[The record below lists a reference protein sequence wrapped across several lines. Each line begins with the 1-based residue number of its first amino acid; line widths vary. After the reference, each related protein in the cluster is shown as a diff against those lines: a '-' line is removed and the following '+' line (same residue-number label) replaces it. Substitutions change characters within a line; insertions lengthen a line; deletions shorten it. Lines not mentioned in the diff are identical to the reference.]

1 MVTTKPITTSDSQ
14 FTMGHNRSLE
24 SSMNRKKT
32 QKIEKKHI
40 LENFQFQHISIF
52 WEYIDDVFSFDA
64 FSENKIYSWRERTLL
79 NCLYTVNMRVYVLY
93 FNLENT
99 CKYILQ
105 YTCICSAPRAQGDS
119 KILWTFFYKIKF
131 LNKNDDYMLF
141 TSWVKY

>member
-1 MVTTKPITTSDSQ
+1 MYTCLCAKCTCILLINKCSAI
-14 FTMGHNRSLE
+14 HNGAPGYAEHLFNSIWWPPNQSPHQIHNLPWVSWSLE
-24 SSMNRKKT
+24 SSMNRKKKK

-79 NCLYTVNMRVYVLY
+79 NCLYTVNTCMHVYVLY

-99 CKYILQ
+99 CK
-105 YTCICSAPRAQGDS
+105 
-119 KILWTFFYKIKF
+119 
-131 LNKNDDYMLF
+131 
-141 TSWVKY
+141 

>member
-14 FTMGHNRSLE
+14 FTMGYNRSFE
-24 SSMNRKKT
+24 PSMNRKKET
-32 QKIEKKHI
+32 ENWEKDI

-79 NCLYTVNMRVYVLY
+79 NCLYTVNMHVCVLY

-119 KILWTFFYKIKF
+119 KILITFFFKVNF
-131 LNKNDDYMLF
+131 
-141 TSWVKY
+141 

>member
-1 MVTTKPITTSDSQ
+1 MYTCLCAKCTCILLINKCSAIHNDPLVMQSICLILYGDHQTNHHIRFTIYHGSQ
-14 FTMGHNRSLE
+14 QISWVFHE
-24 SSMNRKKT
+24 QKQKK

-79 NCLYTVNMRVYVLY
+79 NCLYTVNMHVYVLY

-99 CKYILQ
+99 CK
-105 YTCICSAPRAQGDS
+105 
-119 KILWTFFYKIKF
+119 
-131 LNKNDDYMLF
+131 
-141 TSWVKY
+141 

>member
-1 MVTTKPITTSDSQ
+1 MVPLVMQSICLILYGDHHTNHHIRFTIYHGSQ
-14 FTMGHNRSLE
+14 QISWVFHE
-24 SSMNRKKT
+24 QKQKK

-79 NCLYTVNMRVYVLY
+79 NCLYTVNMHVYVLY

-99 CKYILQ
+99 CK
-105 YTCICSAPRAQGDS
+105 
-119 KILWTFFYKIKF
+119 
-131 LNKNDDYMLF
+131 
-141 TSWVKY
+141 